1 MRWRK
6 ENTMQVARFIPSR
19 SVALVSVLL
28 IVALIAA
35 AWLGLQPQ
43 TPIAEDASAS
53 AEFSQAPKLALAAA
67 SGPPWRYGR
76 DDARFTVVEYA
87 DLECPFCRA
96 YFPALKQWI
105 DAHPEVNWHWHHLPL
120 APHEPAA
127 TANARLVECVGE
139 AGGSAAFWRAVEWV
153 YAHTRGD
160 GQGLPEGL
168 GYPGI
173 TPAAQQCL
181 DSDRPDTL
189 IRAQSAAAAWPG
201 GRRCAAVGHRPA
213 GGRRHHRHCIEGN
226 ACRVPRR
233 HAQVAPDLQGYAA
246 ALAALIDPVR
256 LASFDANSRRAA
268 VADARSS
275 IACCSSHAGRPRP
288 QGRHGVPHL
297 LWRLPCNPRLML
309 LMV

>member
-1 MRWRK
+1 
-6 ENTMQVARFIPSR
+6 MQVARFIPSR

-96 YFPALKQWI
+96 YFAVLKQWI
-105 DAHPEVNWHWHHLPL
+105 DAHPEVNWQWQHLPL
-120 APHEPAA
+120 TTHEPAA

-189 IRAQSAAAAWPG
+189 IRAQSASAAQEGVKVTPTLRLQDRQSGKTLLLHGPVEGDALLS
-201 GRRCAAVGHRPA
+201 AIDLLAA
-213 GGRRHHRHCIEGN
+213 GGTTDTASKEMPAESLGDM
-226 ACRVPRR
+226 PR
-233 HAQVAPDLQGYAA
+233 
-246 ALAALIDPVR
+246 
-256 LASFDANSRRAA
+256 
-268 VADARSS
+268 
-275 IACCSSHAGRPRP
+275 
-288 QGRHGVPHL
+288 
-297 LWRLPCNPRLML
+297 
-309 LMV
+309 